1 MTRKNCF
8 KTKRCWR
15 RDLLLRQFASFAQLP
30 SLAKE
35 LMQRRNCCNIIAQ
48 SGRNAR
54 KDIGRHWWNVLLI
67 QSGGK
72 FSRSNAKFCYFW
84 VENLGSKNPACGKE
98 MINMKYGFT
107 QSKRWNGKD
116 FSQTH
121 SDPPFSLSGQCPF
134 KKHQRIPTE
143 TDTQGRYLE
152 KKAPWMKCRSNSW
165 HLGGATIHS
174 LIRRKR
180 LKQQEVLWPEPA
192 GLSRAPSP
200 FFETTTTFI
209 ALISPPPSL
218 PTHPN
223 ICPETQKLRPLLL
236 QVKWSCKSGQVKGER
251 WYSKCN
257 GKLLFFLLV
266 CLFRFQSFV
275 IAFALYLHFYS

>member
-1 MTRKNCF
+1 MVFQIKC
-8 KTKRCWR
+8 KI
-15 RDLLLRQFASFAQLP
+15 LLFW
-30 SLAKE
+30 
-35 LMQRRNCCNIIAQ
+35 
-48 SGRNAR
+48 G
-54 KDIGRHWWNVLLI
+54 
-67 QSGGK
+67 
-72 FSRSNAKFCYFW
+72 YFW

-218 PTHPN
+218 PTP
-223 ICPETQKLRPLLL
+223 PTQYLPRDSEAEAVVVASQMKL
-236 QVKWSCKSGQVKGER
+236 QVRSSEGRKMIFKM
-251 WYSKCN
+251 
-257 GKLLFFLLV
+257 
-266 CLFRFQSFV
+266 
-275 IAFALYLHFYS
+275 

>member
-1 MTRKNCF
+1 M
-8 KTKRCWR
+8 
-15 RDLLLRQFASFAQLP
+15 DLPNQKDGMGKIFHKLTLTLP
-30 SLAKE
+30 SHFP
-35 LMQRRNCCNIIAQ
+35 
-48 SGRNAR
+48 GNA
-54 KDIGRHWWNVLLI
+54 HL
-67 QSGGK
+67 
-72 FSRSNAKFCYFW
+72 
-84 VENLGSKNPACGKE
+84 
-98 MINMKYGFT
+98 
-107 QSKRWNGKD
+107 
-116 FSQTH
+116 
-121 SDPPFSLSGQCPF
+121 

-218 PTHPN
+218 PTP
-223 ICPETQKLRPLLL
+223 PTQYLPRDSEAEAVVVASQMKL
-236 QVKWSCKSGQVKGER
+236 QVRSSEGRKMIFKM
-251 WYSKCN
+251 
-257 GKLLFFLLV
+257 
-266 CLFRFQSFV
+266 
-275 IAFALYLHFYS
+275 